1 MMEEAKRLSE
11 LETKAPGKQF
21 DFAGGGGTAL
31 IDYTI

>member
-11 LETKAPGKQF
+11 LDTKAPVKQF
-21 DFAGGGGTAL
+21 DFAGGGTAL